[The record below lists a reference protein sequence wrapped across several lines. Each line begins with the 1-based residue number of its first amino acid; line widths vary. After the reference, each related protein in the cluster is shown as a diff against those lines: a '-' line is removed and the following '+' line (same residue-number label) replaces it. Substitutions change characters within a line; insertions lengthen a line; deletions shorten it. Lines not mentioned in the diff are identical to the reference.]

1 VADTASDT
9 KCDLA
14 TPFNRGCDLPKG
26 HAGGCEGPRK
36 ATEATC
42 PHCKRENSLI
52 ELNGRQQCKNCPYDS
67 RTKATFDD
75 KALLRDLKTASIN
88 SDYDKWIQSVCRD
101 AADEIERLTM
111 ALHEANLLAI
121 GLKNTNALEQR
132 EIERLTGIIC
142 GEFCGSKHHEVCPR
156 SKQNV

>member
-1 VADTASDT
+1 MADTASDT

-75 KALLRDLKTASIN
+75 K
-88 SDYDKWIQSVCRD
+88 WIQSVCRD
-101 AADEIERLTM
+101 AADEIERLT
-111 ALHEANLLAI
+111 
-121 GLKNTNALEQR
+121 QR
-132 EIERLTGIIC
+132 IDYHVEEYQKLCAASASEGEKSRVEIERLRALMELEHSGKC
-142 GEFCGSKHHEVCPR
+142 EV
-156 SKQNV
+156 SG